1 MDRAARW
8 ILTLLIGTVAV
19 AQAIQVFTR
28 YVLQTPLMGLEEAT
42 LYPSLWLYM
51 LGADNASRENTQIRA
66 NVLELFIRTPRG
78 HARLAVL
85 AESVSLV
92 VTAWLT
98 WWAWDFTRYSW
109 RTERESATLYWPV
122 FYADVALILA
132 LVLIIG
138 FTLRD
143 LARHLAA
150 ATGRGDDHA

>member
-51 LGADNASRENTQIRA
+51 LGAANASRENTQIRA

-109 RTERESATLYWPV
+109 RTERESA
-122 FYADVALILA
+122 
-132 LVLIIG
+132 
-138 FTLRD
+138 
-143 LARHLAA
+143 
-150 ATGRGDDHA
+150 